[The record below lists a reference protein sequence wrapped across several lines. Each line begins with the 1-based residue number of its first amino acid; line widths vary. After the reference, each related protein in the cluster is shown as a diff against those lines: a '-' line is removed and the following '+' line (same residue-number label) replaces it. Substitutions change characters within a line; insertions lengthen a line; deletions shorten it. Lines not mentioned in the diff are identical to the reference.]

1 MEKNLPALSKVTV
14 KYNQMERDT
23 MLVSV
28 LIINI
33 YLPNQQMVVKTSSA
47 ITMLYV
53 KAMAREVLSVSVR
66 PVVDK

>member
-1 MEKNLPALSKVTV
+1 MES
-14 KYNQMERDT
+14 DT
-23 MLVSV
+23 MLTSI

-33 YLPNQQMVVKTSSA
+33 YLSDQQMVVKTSSA